1 MTTDPVLEIDVVER
15 SDGAWIRLRGELDMG
30 TLGVLRDGF
39 DHAMAT
45 GADEVVVDASD
56 LTWVGVTG
64 VNELVDQAERVR
76 LRGLGVRV
84 VHPTTSLLH
93 LLRLLQ
99 LERPLGVV
107 C

>member
-1 MTTDPVLEIDVVER
+1 MVADPVLEIDVVER
-15 SDGAWIRLRGELDMG
+15 TDGAWLRLRGELDMG

-39 DHAMAT
+39 DKAMEID
-45 GADEVVVDASD
+45 ADEVVVDAGE
-56 LTWVGVTG
+56 LTWIGVTG

-76 LRGLGVRV
+76 CAGQRVRV
-84 VHPTTSLLH
+84 VHPSTSLLH